1 MSSTVSILLP
11 SKRDTQLISRLR
23 STTVYPTFRAR
34 TNRFKNSFI
43 PYCLCNYQRQSW
55 HFILLFI
62 VCLCVCLYL
71 CNCFNPVFGWQNT
84 INVQNFTL
92 IGCLA
97 SEKFLRTHKQQERYW
112 PGGSVHMAC
121 QHGSA
126 PNWVQWGAQ
135 PLQRPQQHWNRVTTK
150 GTFHQSRFNLIWI
163 RIRGHPIWSTNFCFT
178 NADQIK

>member
-62 VCLCVCLYL
+62 VCLCVCMYL

-97 SEKFLRTHKQQERYW
+97 SEKFNNNKNGTDQEGQFIWPASMGQLRTGSN
-112 PGGSVHMAC
+112 GGHNLYNVRSSIGT
-121 QHGSA
+121 GSLLRA
-126 PNWVQWGAQ
+126 
-135 PLQRPQQHWNRVTTK
+135 R
-150 GTFHQSRFNLIWI
+150 
-163 RIRGHPIWSTNFCFT
+163 FT
-178 NADQIK
+178 NRDLTWSGSESEVIRFDPPIFVSPTQIRSNK

>member
-62 VCLCVCLYL
+62 VCLCVCMYL

-97 SEKFLRTHKQQERYW
+97 SEKFNNNKNGTDQEGQFIWPASMGQLRT
-112 PGGSVHMAC
+112 GSN
-121 QHGSA
+121 G
-126 PNWVQWGAQ
+126 GAQ